1 MNFEEDLTRT
11 TNLLAAKRNIT
22 ICNSEL
28 ERIRPLLDEENDE
41 EDGEGR
47 NNDEIYACL
56 DKAVNA

>member
-11 TNLLAAKRNIT
+11 TNLLAAKRNIA

-28 ERIRPLLDEENDE
+28 ERIRPLLEENDE
-41 EDGEGR
+41 EDGEGK
-47 NNDEIYACL
+47 NDDEIYACL